1 METPLGIWNGKLWNN
16 IENFESI
23 IGTSCGNFWKIM
35 GKRFR
40 IKEIIVGNV

>member
-1 METPLGIWNGKLWNN
+1 LWNN

-23 IGTSCGNFWKIM
+23 IGTSCGNFWKIV
-35 GKRFR
+35 GKGFR